1 MKKNV
6 MVICVVFACLSAAFA
21 LGTVYGNE
29 TKNKVY
35 DDTELIDMDVE
46 TMFGS
51 EYHAVL
57 VNYDMDDE
65 HVGYKVYDENNTLVR
80 VVFTDREYLEAM
92 YQ

>member
-6 MVICVVFACLSAAFA
+6 MVICVAFVCLVAFA
-21 LGTVYGNE
+21 LGAIYGNE
-29 TKNKVY
+29 TKDKVY
-35 DDTELIDMDVE
+35 DDTELIEMDVE

-57 VNYDMDDE
+57 MDYDMDDE
-65 HVGYKVYDENNTLVR
+65 HVGYRVYDENNTLVR

>member
-6 MVICVVFACLSAAFA
+6 MVICVAFVCLVAFA
-21 LGTVYGNE
+21 LGTIYGNE
-29 TKNKVY
+29 TKDKVY
-35 DDTELIDMDVE
+35 DDTELIEMDVE

-57 VNYDMDDE
+57 MDYNMSDE
-65 HVGYKVYDENNTLVR
+65 HVIYRVYDENNTLVR
-80 VVFTDREYLEAM
+80 VVFTDGEYLEGM

>member
-6 MVICVVFACLSAAFA
+6 MVICVAFVCLVAFA
-21 LGTVYGNE
+21 LGTIYGNE
-29 TKNKVY
+29 TKDKVY
-35 DDTELIDMDVE
+35 DYTELIEMDVE

-57 VNYDMDDE
+57 SDYDRDDE
-65 HVGYKVYDENNTLVR
+65 HVGYRVYDENNTLVR

>member
-6 MVICVVFACLSAAFA
+6 MVICVAFACLVAFA
-21 LGTVYGNE
+21 LGTIYGNE

-35 DDTELIDMDVE
+35 DDTELINMDVE
-46 TMFGS
+46 AMFGS

-65 HVGYKVYDENNTLVR
+65 YVGYKVYDENNTLVR

>member
-6 MVICVVFACLSAAFA
+6 MVICVAFACLVAFA
-21 LGTVYGNE
+21 LGIIYGNE

-35 DDTELIDMDVE
+35 DDTELINMDVE
-46 TMFGS
+46 AMFGS

>member
-6 MVICVVFACLSAAFA
+6 MVICVAFVCLVAFV
-21 LGTVYGNE
+21 LGIIYGNE
-29 TKNKVY
+29 TKDKVY
-35 DDTELIDMDVE
+35 DDTELIEMDVE

-57 VNYDMDDE
+57 MDYDMDDE
-65 HVGYKVYDENNTLVR
+65 HVSYRVYDENNTLVR

>member
-6 MVICVVFACLSAAFA
+6 MVICVAFVCLVAFA
-21 LGTVYGNE
+21 LGTIYGNK
-29 TKNKVY
+29 TKDKVY
-35 DDTELIDMDVE
+35 DDTELIEMDVE

-57 VNYDMDDE
+57 MDYDMDDE
-65 HVGYKVYDENNTLVR
+65 HVSYRVYDENNTLVR

>member
-6 MVICVVFACLSAAFA
+6 MVICVAFACLVAFA
-21 LGTVYGNE
+21 LGTIYGNE

-35 DDTELIDMDVE
+35 DDTELINMDVE
-46 TMFGS
+46 AMFGS

-65 HVGYKVYDENNTLVR
+65 HVSYRVYDENDTVVR
-80 VVFTDREYLEAM
+80 AVFTDREYLEAM

>member
-6 MVICVVFACLSAAFA
+6 MVICVAFVCLVAFA
-21 LGTVYGNE
+21 LGTIYGNE
-29 TKNKVY
+29 TKDKVY
-35 DDTELIDMDVE
+35 DDTELIEMDVE

-57 VNYDMDDE
+57 MDYDMDDE
-65 HVGYKVYDENNTLVR
+65 HIGYRVYDENNTLIR

>member
-6 MVICVVFACLSAAFA
+6 MVICVAFVCLVAFA
-21 LGTVYGNE
+21 LGTIYGNE
-29 TKNKVY
+29 TKDKVY
-35 DDTELIDMDVE
+35 DDTELIEMDVE

-57 VNYDMDDE
+57 MDYDMDDE
-65 HVGYKVYDENNTLVR
+65 HVRYRVYDENNTLVR

>member
-6 MVICVVFACLSAAFA
+6 MVICVAFVCLVAFA
-21 LGTVYGNE
+21 LGTIYGNE
-29 TKNKVY
+29 TKDKVY
-35 DDTELIDMDVE
+35 DDTELIEMDVE

-57 VNYDMDDE
+57 MDCDMDDE
-65 HVGYKVYDENNTLVR
+65 HVGYRVYDENNTLVR

>member
-6 MVICVVFACLSAAFA
+6 MVICVAFVCLVAFA
-21 LGTVYGNE
+21 LGIIYGNE
-29 TKNKVY
+29 TKDKVY
-35 DDTELIDMDVE
+35 DDTELIEMDVE

-65 HVGYKVYDENNTLVR
+65 HVSYRVYDENNTLVR

>member
-6 MVICVVFACLSAAFA
+6 MVICVAFVCLVAFA
-21 LGTVYGNE
+21 LGIIYGNE
-29 TKNKVY
+29 TKDKVY
-35 DDTELIDMDVE
+35 DDTELIEMDVE

-57 VNYDMDDE
+57 VNHDMDDE
-65 HVGYKVYDENNTLVR
+65 HVVYRVYDENNTLVR

>member
-6 MVICVVFACLSAAFA
+6 MVICVAFACLVAFA
-21 LGTVYGNE
+21 LGTIYGNE

-35 DDTELIDMDVE
+35 DDTELINMDVE
-46 TMFGS
+46 AMFGS

-80 VVFTDREYLEAM
+80 VVFTDREYLEAI

>member
-6 MVICVVFACLSAAFA
+6 MVICVAFVCLVAFA
-21 LGTVYGNE
+21 LGTIYGNE
-29 TKNKVY
+29 TKDKVY
-35 DDTELIDMDVE
+35 DDTELIEMDVE
-46 TMFGS
+46 TTFGS

-57 VNYDMDDE
+57 MDYDMDDE
-65 HVGYKVYDENNTLVR
+65 HVSYRVYDENNTLVR

>member
-6 MVICVVFACLSAAFA
+6 MVICVAFVCLVAFA
-21 LGTVYGNE
+21 LGTIYGNE
-29 TKNKVY
+29 TKDKVY
-35 DDTELIDMDVE
+35 DDTELIEMDVE

-57 VNYDMDDE
+57 MDCDMDDE
-65 HVGYKVYDENNTLVR
+65 HVSYRVYDENNTLVR

>member
-6 MVICVVFACLSAAFA
+6 MVICVAFACLVAFA
-21 LGTVYGNE
+21 LGTIYGNE

-35 DDTELIDMDVE
+35 DDTELINMDVE
-46 TMFGS
+46 AMFGS

-65 HVGYKVYDENNTLVR
+65 HVSYRVYDENDTLVR

>member
-6 MVICVVFACLSAAFA
+6 MVICVAFVCLVAFA
-21 LGTVYGNE
+21 LGIIYGNE
-29 TKNKVY
+29 TKDKVY
-35 DDTELIDMDVE
+35 DDTELIEMDVE

-65 HVGYKVYDENNTLVR
+65 RVSYRVYDENNTLVR

>member
-6 MVICVVFACLSAAFA
+6 MVICVAFVCLVAFA
-21 LGTVYGNE
+21 LGTIYGNE
-29 TKNKVY
+29 TKDKVY
-35 DDTELIDMDVE
+35 DDTELIEMDVE

-57 VNYDMDDE
+57 MDYDMDDE
-65 HVGYKVYDENNTLVR
+65 HVGYRVYDENNTLVR

>member
-6 MVICVVFACLSAAFA
+6 MVICVAFVCLVAFA
-21 LGTVYGNE
+21 LGIIYGNE
-29 TKNKVY
+29 TKDKVY
-35 DDTELIDMDVE
+35 DDTELIEMDVE

-51 EYHAVL
+51 EYRVVL
-57 VNYDMDDE
+57 MDYDMDDE
-65 HVGYKVYDENNTLVR
+65 HVSYRVYDENNTLVR

>member
-6 MVICVVFACLSAAFA
+6 MVICVAFVCLVAFA
-21 LGTVYGNE
+21 LGTIYGNE
-29 TKNKVY
+29 TKDKVY
-35 DDTELIDMDVE
+35 DDTELIEMDVE

-57 VNYDMDDE
+57 MDYDMDDE
-65 HVGYKVYDENNTLVR
+65 HVGYSVYDEDNTLVR

>member
-6 MVICVVFACLSAAFA
+6 MVICVAFVCLVAFA
-21 LGTVYGNE
+21 LGIIYGNE
-29 TKNKVY
+29 TKDKVY
-35 DDTELIDMDVE
+35 DDTELIEMDVE

-65 HVGYKVYDENNTLVR
+65 HVGYRVYDENNTLVR

>member
-6 MVICVVFACLSAAFA
+6 MVICVAFACLLAFA

-29 TKNKVY
+29 TKDKVY
-35 DDTELIDMDVE
+35 DDTELIEMDVE

-65 HVGYKVYDENNTLVR
+65 RVSYRVYDENNTLVR